1 LAFLGE
7 EKGTR
12 VSRERAVELAAT
24 EAGTVAA
31 ACPFCHTM
39 LRDGLAAV
47 RPLNAPQIVD
57 IAQLAAA
64 RLPRTPGARN
74 DDSK

>member
-1 LAFLGE
+1 
-7 EKGTR
+7 
-12 VSRERAVELAAT
+12 
-24 EAGTVAA
+24 
-31 ACPFCHTM
+31 M